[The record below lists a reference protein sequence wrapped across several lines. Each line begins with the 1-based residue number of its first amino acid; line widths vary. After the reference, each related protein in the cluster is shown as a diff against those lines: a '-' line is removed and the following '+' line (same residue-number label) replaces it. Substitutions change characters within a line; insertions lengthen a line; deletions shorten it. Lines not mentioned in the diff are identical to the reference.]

1 MSIKE
6 HLLNDFRDAM
16 RDKDVLKKETLQ
28 ICRAAILQVEKDKKI
43 ELDDA
48 GAIEILSKEYK
59 KRSETLPEL
68 GSREDMISKYKAE
81 MVIIEHYL
89 PAQLTESQIIEL
101 VKATIAEV
109 GASSARDMGKVMQ
122 TITPKV
128 KGMADGKLVNQIV
141 RNQLGA

>member
-6 HLLNDFRDAM
+6 QLLNDFREAM

-28 ICRAAILQVEKDKKI
+28 ICRAAILQVEKDRKI

-48 GAIEILSKEYK
+48 GAIEILSKEHK

-68 GSREDMISKYKAE
+68 GDREDVISKYKAE
-81 MVIIEHYL
+81 MAIIEKYL
-89 PAQLTESQIIEL
+89 PVQMTEAQILEM

-122 TITPKV
+122 AITPKV
-128 KGMADGKLVNQIV
+128 KGLADGKLVNQIV